1 MTMQRWRSS
10 QGLIPPMGDLYELR
24 RRIEDYWPTFRN
36 FPFRGEDV
44 MPAVDIYE
52 KDGGFFNAFTV
63 YNEEEGINFKDTV
76 EALYDRMGGKAVN
89 DLNRFCEFLIKMQ
102 KTPERME
109 ELIAEC
115 NLDEPERMP

>member
-1 MTMQRWRSS
+1 MEKFIYICNRQYIFVLDS
-10 QGLIPPMGDLYELR
+10 GVE
-24 RRIEDYWPTFRN
+24 WPAIL
-36 FPFRGEDV
+36 V
-44 MPAVDIYE
+44 VDIYE

-115 NLDEPERMP
+115 NLDEAGEDAVGSLGRKNKEEE